1 MILLDLFC
9 GRWGWSRAF
18 AKRGWH
24 CIGVDLTEPPEIPDG
39 CDFIGTDVL
48 NIGCEQG
55 HWFSTVDGCGLVKF
69 NEGIDAIV
77 ASPPCEQFSV
87 HGMKNFH
94 PDPPYPELGIKLFNH
109 TRQLCEAS
117 GVPYVMENVKTSQR
131 FIGTAAH
138 HCGPFYLWGSG
149 VPPLLPRGITK
160 GQRFRGAPGAYMEKR
175 PADISVKE
183 WRNRYQQEAER
194 QAGGRANCA
203 NHAATIPPE
212 LANTVAEFMERLIE
226 LRDSRG
232 VQAGYASLS
241 EEQQNTPPHEK
252 HSQYS
257 GNPGNGP
264 VIDLAGGASRF
275 TTTSRS
281 HAEPR
286 GLD

>member
-18 AKRGWH
+18 AKRGWK
-24 CIGVDLTEPPEIPDG
+24 CIGVDLTEPPEVPENCEFWQRDILEVNAVWG
-39 CDFIGTDVL
+39 CAP
-48 NIGCEQG
+48 
-55 HWFSTVDGCGLVKF
+55 
-69 NEGIDAIV
+69 DAIV
-77 ASPPCEQFSV
+77 ASPPCEEFSV
-87 HGMKNFH
+87 HGMKHFH
-94 PDPPYPELGIKLFNH
+94 PNPKYPANGIRLFEH
-109 TRQLCEAS
+109 TRALCEAS
-117 GVPYVMENVKTSQR
+117 GLPYVIENVRAAQQ
-131 FIGTAAH
+131 FVGTAKH
-138 HCGPFYLWGSG
+138 HCGPFYLWGNA
-149 VPPLLPRGITK
+149 VPPLVNLGITK
-160 GQRFRGAPGAYMEKR
+160 AKWKSNEIHGRKAPGNFAPELLMEKSQR
-175 PADISVKE
+175 KAKL
-183 WRNRYQQEAER
+183 
-194 QAGGRANCA
+194 
-203 NHAATIPPE
+203 ATIPPE

-286 GLD
+286 GLY